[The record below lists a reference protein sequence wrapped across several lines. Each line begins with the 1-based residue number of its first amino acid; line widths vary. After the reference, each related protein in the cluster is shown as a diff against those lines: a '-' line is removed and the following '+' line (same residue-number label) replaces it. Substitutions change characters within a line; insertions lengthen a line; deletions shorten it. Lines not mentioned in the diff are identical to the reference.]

1 LLGILGDASMR
12 TLRKLVAILLL
23 AAFGLPFAPQLFA
36 ATGQSESNLPACCR
50 RNGKHH
56 CMMSMAERHEVA
68 NTKPEFRAPLDKCPY
83 APATVANSHRSTNG
97 LSASSVIFAELLSHP
112 SVRPQTA
119 SKWRI
124 ARDRSRSK
132 RGPPSLFQ
140 I

>member
-1 LLGILGDASMR
+1 LPGVIGNASMK
-12 TLRKLVAILLL
+12 TLRKLIAILLL

-56 CMMSMAERHEVA
+56 CMMSASEKREA
-68 NTKPEFRAPLDKCPY
+68 ASTKPEFRSPLDKCPY
-83 APATVANSHRSTNG
+83 TPGTVVTSRHHADG
-97 LSASSVIFAELLSHP
+97 LAASSVVYAELLSHP
-112 SVRPQTA
+112 SVRPQTE

-132 RGPPSLFQ
+132 RGPPSLSSL
-140 I
+140 